1 MRGPNLAKLGEDV
14 ERSFPHKKI
23 VSEFGYLAA
32 FSNAGGLKLSDVKTT
47 TNFTLSDL
55 VKIRGGMGEISGS
68 FVEALPTTEPQKYI

>member
-1 MRGPNLAKLGEDV
+1 MDPTSPNLARTLSDH
-14 ERSFPHKKI
+14 SHTKKI

-68 FVEALPTTEPQKYI
+68 IVEALPTTEPQKYI